1 MPASGALRHRVRIDQ
16 RDEGLDGFGTPLDSW
31 SEVFTVWA
39 AIEDRRSR
47 EFDESSQATINET
60 TTNVRIRFREGLVP
74 EMRVTET
81 CHQGRVFNIT
91 GIRDT
96 RGRARELVLE
106 CEEQRVEVPT

>member
-1 MPASGALRHRVRIDQ
+1 MPAAGPLRHRVRIEA
-16 RDEGLDGFGTPLDSW
+16 RDAELDALGTPVDDW
-31 SEVFTVWA
+31 SEVATVWA

-47 EFDESSQATINET
+47 EFDEASQATISEI
-60 TTNVRIRFREGLVP
+60 TTNVRIRYREGLLP

-91 GIRDT
+91 GIRDM

>member
-1 MPASGALRHRVRIDQ
+1 MNVGALRHRVAIER
-16 RDEGLDGFGTPLDSW
+16 RVEELDGLGTPIDEW
-31 SEVFTVWA
+31 DQVATVWA

-47 EFDESSQATINET
+47 EFDEASQATVNEI
-60 TTNVRIRFREGLVP
+60 TTNVRIRYREDLVP

-91 GIRDT
+91 GIRDM
-96 RGRARELVLE
+96 RGRSRELVLE